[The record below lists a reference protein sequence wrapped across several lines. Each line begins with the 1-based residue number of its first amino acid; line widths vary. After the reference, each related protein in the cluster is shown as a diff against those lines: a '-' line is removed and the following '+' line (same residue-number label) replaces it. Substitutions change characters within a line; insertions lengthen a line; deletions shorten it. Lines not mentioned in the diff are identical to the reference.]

1 MQWVWRFWDYFV
13 TMIAPHKG
21 HGTKGIKRS
30 AMIGYLQ
37 GKLLKKGDDRI
48 LVLAN
53 QVGYEVLLPAFV
65 MNTFRA
71 KSVGETVSIYI
82 YHQQTE
88 RQPKPV
94 LIGFNLEVE
103 KEFFQYF
110 ISVEAIGALKA
121 VKALDIPVRDI
132 ARAIESKNVHKLKQL
147 KGIGDRTARKII
159 ATLEGKM
166 DKFALI
172 RKTQQEEIPIVEDLS
187 QQVLDVL
194 VDQLGYKIKDAK
206 QMITD
211 AMERNSNISTPEELF
226 EEVYREQDALS

>member
-1 MQWVWRFWDYFV
+1 
-13 TMIAPHKG
+13 
-21 HGTKGIKRS
+21 
-30 AMIGYLQ
+30 MIGYLE

-71 KSVGETVSIYI
+71 KSVGDPVSIYI

-194 VDQLGYKIKDAK
+194 VDQLGYKIRDAK

-226 EEVYREQDALS
+226 EEVYREEDARS